1 MVERSRER
9 EEPRV
14 MVAHVTKHSPDHII
28 SVETES
34 AKSLLLNCFW
44 VLSQSSLLNQV
55 SAQIC

>member
-1 MVERSRER
+1 
-9 EEPRV
+9 